1 MLKFS
6 QKNYFQ
12 IEKRKEKKK
21 TKDLMKCWGIYHLS
35 KHKPEI

>member
-6 QKNYFQ
+6 QKDSFQ
-12 IEKRKEKKK
+12 ILKKKKK
-21 TKDLMKCWGIYHLS
+21 TKDLMKRWGIYHLS